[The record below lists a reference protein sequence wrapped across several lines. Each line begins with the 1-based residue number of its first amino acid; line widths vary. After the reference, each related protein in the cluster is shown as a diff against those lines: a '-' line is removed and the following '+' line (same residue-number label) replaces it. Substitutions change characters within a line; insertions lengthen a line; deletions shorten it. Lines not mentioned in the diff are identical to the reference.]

1 MHGKIPSYL
10 IGYATKNGKKWI
22 YYYCGGEFDD
32 T

>member
-10 IGYATKNGKKWI
+10 IGYATKSGKKWI
-22 YYYCGGEFDD
+22 YYCGGEFDD